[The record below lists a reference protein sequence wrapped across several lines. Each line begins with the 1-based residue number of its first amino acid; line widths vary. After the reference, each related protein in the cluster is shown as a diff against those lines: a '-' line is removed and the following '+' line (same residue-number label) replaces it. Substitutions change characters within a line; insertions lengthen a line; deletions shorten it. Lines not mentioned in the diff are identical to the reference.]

1 MAIEQ
6 NQPIYKQEPPSFNCS
21 MEISYLEKIGACTN
35 EIAANPEDTLDSIID
50 CFTKNKEEER
60 EIIQNTGDEIG
71 PGRGFTGDELLS
83 KDELNLILDLEDE
96 SMRTG
101 QFDRIFPMPTTAHRY
116 YGFFENKRYE
126 NALYCAWLST
136 GTKAKTTLLTNN
148 ILQYYNKK

>member
-21 MEISYLEKIGACTN
+21 MDISYLEKIGACTN

-101 QFDRIFPMPTTAHRY
+101 QFDRIFPCQPPRIGTTASS
-116 YGFFENKRYE
+116 KT
-126 NALYCAWLST
+126 S
-136 GTKAKTTLLTNN
+136 GTRMLCTARGC
-148 ILQYYNKK
+148 QQARRQRQHC